1 MHRKLNK
8 LEVETGEHW
17 SCLLKPELL
26 AMHSTKKRA
35 HGQTAFRV
43 MWGRQSKHEDLLSVI
58 NNFKV
63 DSEEDFTVEQAILDE
78 ISQVKSLD
86 DFDQIVDVFS
96 PDYKLPLDVID
107 DLENCRVAVYE
118 TASDS
123 ISYEQVKQKIQYDK
137 KVNTKQ

>member
-1 MHRKLNK
+1 ML
-8 LEVETGEHW
+8 
-17 SCLLKPELL
+17 
-26 AMHSTKKRA
+26 
-35 HGQTAFRV
+35 
-43 MWGRQSKHEDLLSVI
+43 GRQSRHEDLLSVI

-63 DSEEDFTVEQAILDE
+63 VSKEDFTVEQAILDE
-78 ISQVKSLD
+78 ISQVKSLY
-86 DFDQIVDVFS
+86 DFDHIVDVFS

-123 ISYEQVKQKIQYDK
+123 LSYEQVKQKIQYDK